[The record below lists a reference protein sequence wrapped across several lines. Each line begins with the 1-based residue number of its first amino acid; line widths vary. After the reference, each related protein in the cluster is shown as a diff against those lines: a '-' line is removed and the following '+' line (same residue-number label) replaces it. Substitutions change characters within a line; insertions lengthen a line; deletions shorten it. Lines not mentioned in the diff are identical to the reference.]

1 MEAIYT
7 HLKKMAPIKK
17 EYDYVVIGGGSG
29 GMAAARRA
37 ASYGA
42 KVAIIEAHSVL
53 GGTCV
58 NVGCVP
64 KKIMWNTGKM
74 SLLINASYIFIFII
88 ASVNEMLKQAGGYG
102 YSVSEYKFDWNTV
115 KTKRDAYIKKLN
127 GIYENNMQ
135 REKVDHFHGHA
146 GFKDA
151 KTVVVTA
158 EGAEPIEL
166 SGKKILIATGSHSII
181 PNVPGKEL
189 GIDSDGFFQL
199 EHQPKRVAVVGTGY
213 IAVELAGVFHALGS
227 EVTVFSRTKFI
238 LRKFDD
244 IIKNNLLTEMQSV
257 GVNFVFDSGVKGL
270 RLKDEN
276 DKSGPIIVEYE
287 SNGEKGEL
295 EADTVLW
302 AIGRVPRTEGLNL
315 EAAGVQVDQR
325 GHIVVDE
332 YQNTNV
338 ENICSLGDVI
348 GKAELT
354 PGRLNTS
361 YCSFNDLFISY
372 SCRCCW
378 SQVEQ
383 QIIWRRAIQG
393 RQAGL

>member
-1 MEAIYT
+1 
-7 HLKKMAPIKK
+7 
-17 EYDYVVIGGGSG
+17 
-29 GMAAARRA
+29 
-37 ASYGA
+37 
-42 KVAIIEAHSVL
+42 
-53 GGTCV
+53 
-58 NVGCVP
+58 
-64 KKIMWNTGKM
+64 
-74 SLLINASYIFIFII
+74 
-88 ASVNEMLKQAGGYG
+88 MLKQAAGYG

-115 KTKRDAYIKKLN
+115 KTKRDAYIKRLN

-244 IIKNNLLTEMQSV
+244 IIRNNLLTEMQNV

-338 ENICSLGDVI
+338 ENIYSLGDVI

-354 PGRLNTS
+354 PGR
-361 YCSFNDLFISY
+361 
-372 SCRCCW
+372 
-378 SQVEQ
+378 VK
-383 QIIWRRAIQG
+383 
-393 RQAGL
+393 